1 VRIMTHHLKKLRIGF
16 PLLVCAMAG
25 IQTASASLILETF
38 QEFSGTGL
46 GTVPTIVTF
55 QSNGFETGCVGQSG
69 VVGSALV
76 AGVCSSG
83 GDTKTGNSQSQLQP
97 LSAAGITT
105 GAAGAA
111 NFGLIYNAVQPAG
124 GPLTVTDIRVAFYS
138 SAGAFLYQTSGLFCE
153 GSAGGPVVPSGSGC
167 LLTFTQQG
175 TGNSGFLVTLD
186 AAQQAAAVAAGAF
199 SSTSNLVGASSA
211 AGTTGA
217 PSAGG
222 SETIFLANA
231 GAAPPQA
238 IPEPITLFLSGAGL
252 LGLVFLRRRVNS
264 R

>member
-1 VRIMTHHLKKLRIGF
+1 MTNNLKIFRIGF
-16 PLLVCAMAG
+16 PVLICAMAG

-38 QEFSGTGL
+38 KEFSGTGL
-46 GTVPTIVTF
+46 GAVPTIVTF
-55 QSNGFETGCVGQSG
+55 QSNGFETGCVGQG
-69 VVGSALV
+69 GALGSALF
-76 AGVCSSG
+76 AGVCSAG
-83 GDTKTGNSQSQLQP
+83 GDTKTGNSQAQLQP

-111 NFGLIYNAVQPAG
+111 NFGLIFNAVQPAG

-138 SAGAFLYQTSGLFCE
+138 STGTFLYQSSGLFCQ
-153 GSAGGPVVPSGSGC
+153 GSASGPVVPSGSGC

-186 AAQQAAAVAAGAF
+186 AAQQAAAVTAGAF
-199 SSTSNLVGASSA
+199 SSTGNLVGVSSA
-211 AGTTGA
+211 AGTAGA

-231 GAAPPQA
+231 GAASPQA
-238 IPEPITLFLSGAGL
+238 TPEPISLFLCGAGL
-252 LGLVFLRRRVNS
+252 LGLALFRRRTAS